1 MIEVRIQLTSA
12 FGLLLKPITYNLKP
26 LGFNSLKIV
35 IVGAGEV
42 GFHVASHLAHE
53 NKEVVVIDKNADALR
68 RISDNLDVQV
78 IQGSGSSPVVL
89 EEAGILNA
97 EIILAVTNSDE
108 ANLVACLVA
117 NILSPST
124 KKLARVR
131 DADFDKYHDHFREYA
146 PHIDTIINPEI
157 EVVKT
162 ITNMMS
168 VPGAVDV
175 GEFADGRIK
184 LVGIYLDK
192 NSRLAGVKLAELP
205 NKIAGDARLLIAALV
220 REEELIIPGGNDR
233 LMPGD
238 LVYIISEADKLSDTL
253 AVFDKHDQPIKR
265 ALIVGGGNIGYR
277 LAKNLE
283 EKAIYCKI
291 IDRDPDRCARLAEG
305 LNKTV
310 VLCGDGSAQELLAEE
325 NIQDVDVI
333 ITLTSDEEIN
343 ILTSLLAT
351 RMGAKKSI
359 TRISKFSYFS
369 LMKAIGLEQ
378 VVSPRL
384 SAINTILQHI
394 RRGKVLSSI
403 SIKGEQAEVMEALAL
418 ETSGIVDKPL
428 KKVGF
433 PKGAILAGIIRQGE
447 IIIPTGDSKVQPDDR
462 VIIFA
467 HRKAIP
473 KIETILAV
481 KLEYF

>member
-1 MIEVRIQLTSA
+1 M
-12 FGLLLKPITYNLKP
+12 
-26 LGFNSLKIV
+26 KIV

-42 GFHVASHLAHE
+42 GFHIASHLTHE
-53 NKEVVVIDKNADALR
+53 NKEVVVIDKDADALR
-68 RISDNLDVQV
+68 RVSDNLDVQV
-78 IQGSGSSPVVL
+78 VQGSGSSPVVL
-89 EEAGILNA
+89 KEAGILNA
-97 EIILAVTNSDE
+97 EIILAVTDSDE
-108 ANLVACLVA
+108 ANLVACLMA
-117 NILSPST
+117 NIISPST

-131 DADFDKYHDHFREYA
+131 DADFDEYHDHFREHA

-162 ITNMMS
+162 ITSMMS

-184 LVGIYLDK
+184 FIGIYLDK
-192 NSRLAGVKLAELP
+192 NSRLAGVKLADLP
-205 NKIAGDARLLIAALV
+205 RKIINNARPLIAAVV

-238 LVYIISEADKLSDTL
+238 LVYFISEEDKLFDTM

-265 ALIVGGGNIGYR
+265 ALIVGAGNIGYR
-277 LAKNLE
+277 LASSLE

-291 IDRDPDRCARLAEG
+291 IDQNPDRCAVLAEG
-305 LNKTV
+305 LNKAV
-310 VLCGDGSAQELLAEE
+310 VLCGDGSDQGLLAEE
-325 NIQDVDVI
+325 NIQDMDVV
-333 ITLTSDEEIN
+333 ITLTSDEETN
-343 ILTSLLAT
+343 ILASLLAT

-359 TRISKFSYFS
+359 TRISKFSYFA
-369 LMKAIGLEQ
+369 LMKAIGIEQ

-394 RRGKVLSSI
+394 RRGKVLSAI
-403 SIKGEQAEVMEALAL
+403 SIKGEQAEFMEAVAL
-418 ETSGIVDKPL
+418 ETSDIVDKPL
-428 KKVGF
+428 KKISF
-433 PKGAILAGIIRQGE
+433 PKGAMLAGIIRKGD
-447 IIIPTGDSKVQPDDR
+447 IIIPTGDSIVKPDDR
-462 VIIFA
+462 IIIFT

-473 KIETILAV
+473 KIEKILAV